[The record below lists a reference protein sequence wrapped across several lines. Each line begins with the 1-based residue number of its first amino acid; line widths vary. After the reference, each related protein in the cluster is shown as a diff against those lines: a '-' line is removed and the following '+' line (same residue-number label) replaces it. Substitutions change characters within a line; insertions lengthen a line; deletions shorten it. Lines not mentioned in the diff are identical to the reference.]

1 MKIKEILK
9 ITLTILLLLCLLD
22 WNYGFYEFVRFIGMV
37 GFGILAYQE
46 KDNKNRNWFFI
57 WLISA
62 LLINPFL
69 KVSLGREIWN
79 IVDVIWAGLLIYSLF
94 QKHKKVDILEEPT
107 PIIRDPI
114 MKINSKIKENLL
126 INEESPN
133 QEDFTL
139 FHFHRLYY
147 EPPEKI
153 VEIYNNEVEIGLTGE
168 KLQILYLIVFHV
180 IFLEHFE
187 KSPIIIVDN
196 HTIDLKGKIYLT
208 KNSFEYEDKSNLRVI
223 RK

>member
-1 MKIKEILK
+1 MYSSKTVK
-9 ITLTILLLLCLLD
+9 ITLSTLFLLCLLD
-22 WNYGFYEFVRFIGMV
+22 WNYGFYEFVRFIGMI

-46 KDNKNRNWFFI
+46 KDNDNRNWFFI
-57 WLISA
+57 WLVSA

-79 IVDVIWAGLLIYSLF
+79 IMDVIWAGLLIYSLF
-94 QKHKKVDILEEPT
+94 QKHKKVDIVEEPR
-107 PIIRDPI
+107 PIIRDSI
-114 MKINSKIKENLL
+114 MEINSKIKENLL

-153 VEIYNNEVEIGLTGE
+153 VELYNNEVEIGLTGE
-168 KLQILYLIVFHV
+168 KLQILYLLVFHEL
-180 IFLEHFE
+180 FLEHFK
-187 KSPIIIVDN
+187 KSPIVIVDN
-196 HTIDLKGKIYLT
+196 KTIDIKGKIYLT
-208 KNSFEYEDKSNLRVI
+208 KNSFEYEDKTKLRVI